1 MFATIGTEW
10 PRGAESKASQ
20 LFLPSLQKSDIDP
33 DIIANIEP
41 KSVSMIAVAEIS
53 EELFINQWQQSP
65 NFFLFFF
72 FSDRLA
78 LQWFQW
84 SSKIR
89 IYRLLFESTK
99 LRAYRILLRLHQ
111 VSFE

>member
-1 MFATIGTEW
+1 
-10 PRGAESKASQ
+10 
-20 LFLPSLQKSDIDP
+20 LQKSDIDP

-78 LQWFQW
+78 LQ
-84 SSKIR
+84 
-89 IYRLLFESTK
+89 
-99 LRAYRILLRLHQ
+99 
-111 VSFE
+111 